1 MQTTSYRV
9 LKWTLFAG
17 FAASMATA
25 CVVTSND
32 GGDDIFDGGESGSS
46 NNDAGKTST
55 QGGTSAGTGGK
66 TSTGGGGS
74 STTAGTAGTTAAGG
88 EGGNASTYVPGLCQ
102 ADDPTPTM
110 VPSCAPDDK
119 DAKDACRKCMR
130 ASCCDEWQTCYGDSP
145 KTACGWGPTETAN
158 SQFECIRECFD
169 KGAATATDPDM
180 LLADCGAGCAV
191 QCDDAD
197 GGLIMDSTSALV
209 ECANTACSDECFP
222 F

>member
-25 CVVTSND
+25 CVVTSSD

-74 STTAGTAGTTAAGG
+74 STTAGTTAAGG
-88 EGGNASTYVPGLCQ
+88 EGGTNASTYVPGLCQ

-110 VPSCAPDDK
+110 EPSCSPKPADDGLTCK
-119 DAKDACRKCMR
+119 ICLKSKCC
-130 ASCCDEWQTCYGDSP
+130 SDWQACYGDTP
-145 KTACGWGPTETAN
+145 TTACGWGPTENAPG
-158 SQFECIRECFD
+158 QFDCITKCFTD
-169 KGAATATDPDM
+169 GAANAADPEA
-180 LLADCGAGCAV
+180 LLGDCTAGCAQ
-191 QCDDAD
+191 QCDNAD
-197 GGLIMDSTSALV
+197 NGLIMDSTNSLV
-209 ECANTACSDECFP
+209 DCANSMCPDECFP
-222 F
+222 FN